1 MSSDLLLTFIN
12 FLALALQILIVIRVI
27 MSWVRPEPGGA
38 LGRFL
43 FDVTDPLLR
52 PFQKILPPLAGLD
65 FSPILALVVI
75 QILQS
80 LAQRY
85 LG

>member
-1 MSSDLLLTFIN
+1 MDRDLLLTFID
-12 FLALALQILIVIRVI
+12 FLALALQLLIVVRVI
-27 MSWVRPEPGGA
+27 MSWVRPEPTGP

-43 FDVTDPLLR
+43 FDVTDPLLK

-80 LAQRY
+80 LAQEY
-85 LG
+85 LR